1 MYNEWGVYISEYI
14 HNSVLIRWFWLAFH
28 AGHGRGL
35 YTKKASS
42 GFQVQLLQL
51 HVNAS
56 PTYNGR
62 SHDDFVHYANDSDDQ
77 RDNAICG

>member
-1 MYNEWGVYISEYI
+1 MYNEWSVYIRIYSQL
-14 HNSVLIRWFWLAFH
+14 STDTLVLARISCRSWARTLHKEGFIRI
-28 AGHGRGL
+28 
-35 YTKKASS
+35 S
-42 GFQVQLLQL
+42 GIQLLQL

>member
-1 MYNEWGVYISEYI
+1 MYNEWSVYIRIYSQL
-14 HNSVLIRWFWLAFH
+14 STDTLVLARIS
-28 AGHGRGL
+28 GHRRGL
-35 YTKKASS
+35 YTKKVSS